1 MYKQILIFVAV
12 NPELEL
18 QLKTLPSE
26 PGVYRYYDKN
36 GQLLYV
42 GKAKHLKKR
51 VLSYFNKNLSGY
63 RTKIMVGK
71 IYRLETTIVPS
82 EYDALLLE
90 NNLIKEHQPFYNVM
104 MKDDK
109 TYPWICIKNE
119 EFPRIFLT
127 RTVIKDGSE
136 YYGPYAKVRP
146 AKILLDTVK
155 NIYKIRT
162 CNLNLSPQ
170 KIAEGKYKVCL
181 EYHIKNCK
189 GPCEQLET
197 KEEYDKKIDAIRG
210 IIKGEFKL
218 AKNFLIEEMTAF
230 AENLEFENAHLVKER
245 LNLLEDY
252 QAKHTVV
259 NPNIDDVDV
268 FGMTSDESAAYVNYF
283 KIQNG
288 NIIQSFTTEIKKV
301 IEETDEE
308 ILEEALIE
316 IRQKF
321 NSDSKEILLPFHLN
335 FEIPGVKLIV
345 PKVGD
350 KKRIVELSEKNA
362 KEYRLEKLKQVQI
375 VDPDRHTNRIMA
387 EMQKLLRMPA
397 EPRHIEGFDNSNIQ
411 GTNPVSACVVF
422 KDGKPSKADYRIFH
436 PKTVD
441 GPNDFATMEEV
452 IYRRYKR
459 MLDEGENLPQLILID
474 GGKGQLSSAV
484 KSLKLLG
491 LYGKVTII
499 GIAKRLEE
507 IFFPEDSIP
516 LYLDKK
522 SETLKILQRV
532 RDEAHRFGVKHH
544 RTRRKNSTIRT
555 ELEEIPGVGEK
566 SIELLFSKLK
576 SVKRIKESSLEVL
589 EEILGKSK
597 GQIVWQYFNSG
608 E

>member
-1 MYKQILIFVAV
+1 M
-12 NPELEL
+12 NPDLQL

-42 GKAKHLKKR
+42 GKAKNLKNR
-51 VLSYFNKNLSGY
+51 VLTYFNKNLSGY
-63 RTKIMVGK
+63 RTRIMVGK
-71 IYRLETTIVPS
+71 IHRLETTIVPS

-119 EFPRIFLT
+119 DFPRIFLT
-127 RTVIKDGSE
+127 RTKIKDGSE

-146 AKILLDTVK
+146 AKVLLDTIK
-155 NIYKIRT
+155 HIYKLRT
-162 CNLNLSPQ
+162 CSLNLAPE
-170 KIAEGKYKVCL
+170 KISEGKYKVCL
-181 EYHIKNCK
+181 EYHIKNCE
-189 GPCEQLET
+189 GPCEGLES
-197 KEEYDKKIDAIRG
+197 KEDYDEKIDAIRG
-210 IIKGEFKL
+210 IIKGDFRK
-218 AKNFLIEEMTAF
+218 AKDYLVNQMMKF
-230 AENLEFENAHLVKER
+230 AENLQFENAQMIKDR
-245 LNLLEDY
+245 IDLLEDY
-252 QAKHTVV
+252 QSKHTVV

-268 FGMTSDESAAYVNYF
+268 FGMTSDESAAYVNFF
-283 KIQNG
+283 KIRTG

-301 IEETDEE
+301 LEESDEE

-321 NSDSKEILLPFHLN
+321 ASDSKEILLPFHLTV
-335 FEIPGVKLIV
+335 EIPNVKLIV

-362 KEYRLEKLKQVQI
+362 KEYRLEKLKQIQI
-375 VDPDRHTNRIMA
+375 IDPDRHTNRIMA
-387 EMQKLLRMPA
+387 EMQKLLRMPV

-422 KDGKPSKADYRIFH
+422 KDGKPAKNDYRIFH
-436 PKTVD
+436 PKTVT
-441 GPNDFATMEEV
+441 GPDDFATMEEV

-459 MLDEGENLPQLILID
+459 LMDENEPLPQLILID

-491 LYGKVTII
+491 LYGKITII

-532 RDEAHRFGVKHH
+532 RDEAHRFGVRHH
-544 RTRRKNSTIRT
+544 RTRRKNSTIKS
-555 ELEEIPGVGEK
+555 ELEEIPGVGPK
-566 SIELLFSKLK
+566 SMELLFSKLK
-576 SVKRIKESSLEVL
+576 SVKRIKESSQETL

-597 GQIVWQYFNSG
+597 GKIVWQYFNPEG
-608 E
+608 

>member
-1 MYKQILIFVAV
+1 M
-12 NPELEL
+12 NPSLEL

-36 GQLLYV
+36 EQLLYV
-42 GKAKHLKKR
+42 GKAKNLKKR

-63 RTKIMVGK
+63 RTRIMVGK
-71 IYRLETTIVPS
+71 IQRLETTIVNS

-104 MKDDK
+104 LKDDK

-119 EFPRIFLT
+119 DFPRIFLT

-146 AKILLDTVK
+146 AKILLDTIK
-155 NIYKIRT
+155 HIYKLRT
-162 CNLNLSPQ
+162 CNLNLSPD
-170 KIAEGKYKVCL
+170 KIDDGKYKVCL
-181 EYHIKNCK
+181 EYHIKNCE
-189 GPCEQLET
+189 GPCEGLES
-197 KEEYDKKIDAIRG
+197 KQDYDEKIDAIRG
-210 IIKGEFKL
+210 IIKGDFRK
-218 AKNFLIEEMTAF
+218 AKEYLTNQMMKHAS
-230 AENLEFENAHLVKER
+230 NLQFENAQIIKER
-245 LNLLEDY
+245 LDVLEDY
-252 QAKHTVV
+252 QAKNTVV

-268 FGMTSDESAAYVNYF
+268 FGMTSDETAAYVNFF
-283 KIQNG
+283 KIRNG
-288 NIIQSFTTEIKKV
+288 NIIQSFTTEIKK
-301 IEETDEE
+301 ILEESDEE
-308 ILEEALIE
+308 IMEQALIE

-321 NSDSKEILLPFHLN
+321 SSDSKEVLLPFHLTV
-335 FEIPGVKLIV
+335 EIPNVKLIV

-375 VDPDRHTNRIMA
+375 VDPERHTNRIMA
-387 EMQKLLRMPA
+387 EMQKLLRMPV

-436 PKTVD
+436 PKTVE

-459 MLDEGENLPQLILID
+459 MLDESENLPQLILID

-484 KSLKLLG
+484 KSLRLLG
-491 LYGKVTII
+491 LYGKITIV

-507 IFFPEDSIP
+507 IFFPEDPIP

-544 RTRRKNSTIRT
+544 RTRRKNSTIKS
-555 ELEEIPGVGEK
+555 ELEEISGVGDK
-566 SIELLFSKLK
+566 TIELLLSRLK
-576 SVKRIKESSLEVL
+576 SVKRIKEASLETL

-597 GQIVWQYFNSG
+597 AKVIYEFFNG
-608 E
+608 N

>member
-1 MYKQILIFVAV
+1 M
-12 NPELEL
+12 NPSLEL

-36 GQLLYV
+36 GNLLYV

-51 VLSYFNKNLSGY
+51 VLSYFNKNLPGY
-63 RTKIMVGK
+63 RIRIMVGK
-71 IYRLETTIVPS
+71 IYRLETTIVNS

-104 MKDDK
+104 LKDDK

-119 EFPRIFLT
+119 DFPRIFLT
-127 RTVIKDGSE
+127 RTKIKDGSE

-146 AKILLDTVK
+146 AKILLDTIK
-155 NIYKIRT
+155 HIYKLRT
-162 CNLNLSPQ
+162 CNLNLAPA
-170 KIAEGKYKVCL
+170 KIEDGKYKVCL
-181 EYHIKNCK
+181 EFHIKNCE
-189 GPCEQLET
+189 GPCEGLES
-197 KEEYDKKIDAIRG
+197 KQEYDEKIDAIRG
-210 IIKGEFKL
+210 IIKGDFQT
-218 AKNFLIEEMTAF
+218 AKKYLVGQMMKY
-230 AENLEFENAHLVKER
+230 AENLQFENAQIIKER
-245 LNLLEDY
+245 LDILENY
-252 QAKHTVV
+252 QVKHTVV

-268 FGMTSDESAAYVNYF
+268 FGMTSDETAAYVNYF
-283 KIQNG
+283 KIRNG
-288 NIIQSFTTEIKKV
+288 NIIQSFTTEIKKI
-301 IEETDEE
+301 IEESDED

-321 NSDSKEILLPFHLN
+321 ESDSKEVLIPFHLTL
-335 FEIPGVKLIV
+335 EIPNVKLIV

-362 KEYRLEKLKQVQI
+362 KEYRIEKLKQVQI
-375 VDPDRHTNRIMA
+375 VDPERHSNRIMA
-387 EMQKLLRMPA
+387 EMQKLLRMPV

-436 PKTVD
+436 PKTVI
-441 GPNDFATMEEV
+441 GPDDYATMEEV
-452 IYRRYKR
+452 IFRRYKR

-474 GGKGQLSSAV
+474 GGKGQLSSAI

-491 LYGKVTII
+491 LYGKITIV

-507 IFFPEDSIP
+507 IFFPEDPIP

-522 SETLKILQRV
+522 SETLKVLQRV
-532 RDEAHRFGVKHH
+532 RDEAHRFGVRHH
-544 RTRRKNSTIRT
+544 RTRRTNSTIKS
-555 ELEEIPGVGEK
+555 ELEEIPGVGDK
-566 SIELLFSKLK
+566 TIEMLLSKLK
-576 SVKRIKESSLEVL
+576 SVKRIKEANLETL

-597 GQIVWQYFNSG
+597 GKMVYEFFNRS
-608 E
+608 

>member
-1 MYKQILIFVAV
+1 M
-12 NPELEL
+12 
-18 QLKTLPSE
+18 KTLPSD

-42 GKAKHLKKR
+42 GKAKNIKKR

-63 RTKIMVGK
+63 RTRIMVGK
-71 IYRLETTIVPS
+71 IHRLETTIVPS

-119 EFPRIFLT
+119 DFPRIFLT
-127 RTVIKDGSE
+127 RTIIKDGSE

-146 AKILLDTVK
+146 AKILLDTIK
-155 NIYKIRT
+155 HIYKLRT
-162 CNLNLSPQ
+162 CNLNLAPE

-189 GPCEQLET
+189 GPCEQLES
-197 KEEYDKKIDAIRG
+197 KEDYDKKIEAIRG
-210 IIKGEFKL
+210 IIKGDFRL
-218 AKNFLIEEMTAF
+218 AKNYLVDEMTSYAS
-230 AENLEFENAHLVKER
+230 NLEFENAQMVKER
-245 LNLLEDY
+245 LDLLEDY

-259 NPNIDDVDV
+259 NPSINDVDV
-268 FGMTSDESAAYVNYF
+268 FGMTSDETAAYVNYF

-288 NIIQSFTTEIKKV
+288 NIIQSYTTEIKKI

-316 IRQKF
+316 IRRKF
-321 NSDSKEILLPFHLN
+321 DSDSREILLPFHLN

-375 VDPDRHTNRIMA
+375 VDPERHTNRIMT

-459 MLDEGENLPQLILID
+459 LLDEGEPLPQLILID

-491 LYGKVTII
+491 LYGKITII

-507 IFFPEDSIP
+507 IFFPEGSIP

-544 RTRRKNSTIRT
+544 RTRRKNSTIKT

-576 SVKRIKESSLEVL
+576 SVKRIKEAPIEIL

-597 GQIVWQYFNSG
+597 GKIVWEYFNSN
-608 E
+608 